1 MKIISDISFKLKE
14 TACEMWNLVRI
25 LPLII
30 RDKIDEDNKVW
41 ECLLKFE
48 ILVERLSSLSFSKSN
63 LAILELVIEDIFFEL
78 SRQFPYSKY

>member
-1 MKIISDISFKLKE
+1 MKIISGISFKLKE
-14 TACEMWNLVRI
+14 TACEMWNLVKI

>member
-1 MKIISDISFKLKE
+1 MKIISGISFKLKE

-25 LPLII
+25 LLLII

-41 ECLLKFE
+41 ECLLKFV
-48 ILVERLSSLSFSKSN
+48 ILVERLSSLSFSKSD
-63 LAILELVIEDIFFEL
+63 LVILELVIEDIFFEL